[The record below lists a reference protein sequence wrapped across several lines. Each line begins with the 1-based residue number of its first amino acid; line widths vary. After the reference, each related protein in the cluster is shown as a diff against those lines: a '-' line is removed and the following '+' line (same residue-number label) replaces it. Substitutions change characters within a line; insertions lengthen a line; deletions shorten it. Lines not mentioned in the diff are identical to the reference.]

1 MYVYFSNSIWG
12 QTRHAH
18 TFVLPIQSARH
29 INAKYDWHYLHR
41 HGPDLDPVAH
51 WSCNTK
57 PGISVALPPNQYAH
71 TLHSAE
77 RLTQPYYYSH
87 SNIYDICMFICMCVV
102 VMQIEQQLKHLPT
115 QLSGP
120 EKRLSTASFAFETTE
135 KKMEA
140 EITNSQLKLKNESS
154 ENCPK
159 L

>member
-1 MYVYFSNSIWG
+1 
-12 QTRHAH
+12 
-18 TFVLPIQSARH
+18 
-29 INAKYDWHYLHR
+29 
-41 HGPDLDPVAH
+41 
-51 WSCNTK
+51 
-57 PGISVALPPNQYAH
+57 
-71 TLHSAE
+71 
-77 RLTQPYYYSH
+77 
-87 SNIYDICMFICMCVV
+87 MCVV

-135 KKMEA
+135 EKMEA